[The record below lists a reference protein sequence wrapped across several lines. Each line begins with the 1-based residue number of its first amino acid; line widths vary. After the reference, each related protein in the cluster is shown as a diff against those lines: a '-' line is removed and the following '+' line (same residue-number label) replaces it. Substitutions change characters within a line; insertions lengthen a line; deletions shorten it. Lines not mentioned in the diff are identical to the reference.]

1 MAEAP
6 TPMTRASMFA
16 TSPPRRAAGAL
27 PCILDGVIL
36 LAARIFP
43 AAVFWRSGRTKMDG
57 WDIADRTY
65 FLFEE
70 EYRLPILD
78 PELAARLATVAEHVF
93 PVLLLLGLATRFS
106 ALALLGMTLV
116 IQLFVYPAAWPT
128 HGLWA
133 TCFLLLIARGG
144 GVLSLDHMAARLR
157 VRASR
162 P

>member
-1 MAEAP
+1 MPERPTRMNHAALFAAATAP
-6 TPMTRASMFA
+6 GAA
-16 TSPPRRAAGAL
+16 TLPP
-27 PCILDGVIL
+27 ILDSIIL

-43 AAVFWRSGRTKMDG
+43 AAIFWRSGRTKMDG
-57 WDIADRTY
+57 WEIADRAY

-70 EYRLPILD
+70 EYRLPLLD

-116 IQLFVYPAAWPT
+116 IQVFVYPAAWPT

-133 TCFLLLIARGG
+133 TSFLLLVARGG
-144 GVLSLDHMAARLR
+144 MHDDARGF
-157 VRASR
+157 VEHQ
-162 P
+162 

>member
-6 TPMTRASMFA
+6 PPMTQATIFA
-16 TSPPRRAAGAL
+16 AL
-27 PCILDGVIL
+27 PSKPAVGAGLCILDAGIL

-43 AAVFWRSGRTKMDG
+43 AAVFWRSGQTKLDG

-70 EYRLPILD
+70 EYRLPLID
-78 PELAARLATVAEHVF
+78 PELAARLATLAEHVF

-106 ALALLGMTLV
+106 ALALLGMTAV
-116 IQLFVYPAAWPT
+116 IQIFVYPAAWPT

-133 TCFLLLIARGG
+133 TSFLLLAMRGG
-144 GVLSLDHMAARLR
+144 GLFSLDHVVGRLWR
-157 VRASR
+157 
-162 P
+162 